1 MVAYDSARLGRH
13 GEDRVA
19 RWYEQRGYRV
29 LERNWR
35 CDLGELDLILARGSD
50 VVVCEVKTRST
61 TRFGHPL
68 EAVGLDKQRRLRAL
82 AARWRS
88 EAPFRPDS
96 LRIDV
101 AAVLGGRITV
111 VEHAC

>member
-1 MVAYDSARLGRH
+1 MGAYDSARLGRY

-19 RWYEQRGYRV
+19 GWYRARGYRV
-29 LERNWR
+29 LARNWR
-35 CDLGELDLILARGSD
+35 CELGELDLVLALD
-50 VVVCEVKTRST
+50 EHVVVCEVKTRST
-61 TRFGHPL
+61 TRFGHPV
-68 EAVGLDKQRRLRAL
+68 EAVGPEKRRRLRLL
-82 AARWRS
+82 AARWV
-88 EAPFRPDS
+88 EQAPFRPRS